1 MLVKLKLVMKIE
13 RPKCPEMN
21 LMVIFPYGHFYPK
34 VSLGFCTFSNSSV
47 IFEIDT

>member
-34 VSLGFCTFSNSSV
+34 VSFGFCTFSNSSV